1 MPASPLQRTRLTT
14 VIASLR
20 GTVLSVHDTS
30 CVLDVSGVGYLV
42 AITSSH
48 RSRLIAGESVTM
60 LTTLIVREDSM
71 SLFGFE
77 NAESLEL
84 FEAFVTV
91 SGVGPRSALAILGHL
106 TPAEAFMAVVNEDD
120 SVFRKVSGIGPKTAK
135 LIIVQLA
142 GKLTALTAVSA
153 PPSTPLSARDAAETV
168 VIALVGLGWADRTAR
183 ETIDGVQAE
192 HSEATAATLLRL
204 ALAALSK
211 GTK

>member
-1 MPASPLQRTRLTT
+1 M
-14 VIASLR
+14 IASVR
-20 GTVLSVHDTS
+20 GTVLSVRDS
-30 CVLDVSGVGYLV
+30 ACVIDVGGVGYLV

-48 RSRLIAGESVTM
+48 RSLLSVGETVSM

-71 SLFGFE
+71 TLFGFE
-77 NAESLEL
+77 NQESLEL
-84 FEAFVTV
+84 FDAFLTV
-91 SGVGPRSALAILGHL
+91 SGVGPRSALAIMGQL

-142 GKLTALTAVSA
+142 GKLSAVTMSSVVPKA
-153 PPSTPLSARDAAETV
+153 PVSARDAAETV
-168 VIALVGLGWADRTAR
+168 VVALVGLGWVERTAR
-183 ETIDGVQAE
+183 ETVESVQTE
-192 HSEATAATLLRL
+192 QSDATAATLLRF

>member
-1 MPASPLQRTRLTT
+1 M
-14 VIASLR
+14 IASLR
-20 GTVLSVHDTS
+20 GTVSLVRDNS
-30 CVLDVSGVGYLV
+30 CVIDVSGVGYML

-48 RSRLIAGESVTM
+48 RSALSIGETVTM

-71 SLFGFE
+71 TLFGFE
-77 NAESLEL
+77 NPESLEL
-84 FEAFVTV
+84 FEAFITV

-142 GKLTALTAVSA
+142 GKLSAVTSPNSLDMNPVSA
-153 PPSTPLSARDAAETV
+153 PEAAETV
-168 VIALVGLGWADRTAR
+168 VIALIGLGWVERTAR
-183 ETIDGVQAE
+183 ETVEGLQ
-192 HSEATAATLLRL
+192 SEQSDVTAATLLRL

-211 GTK
+211 GTP